1 MSTINN
7 LPENNVGLNTNS
19 PSQKTKN
26 NNENKMGNMPV
37 NRLLLS
43 MAIPMIISMMVQ
55 ALYNIIDSIWVSN
68 INQDA
73 LTAIS
78 LAFPMQNLMI
88 SIGVGTGVGVNALLS
103 KSLGE
108 KNHKM
113 VNQTMGNGL
122 FLSVLSGV
130 FCMLIS
136 LVASRTF
143 FTVQT
148 DIVPIIDYGSEY
160 LFICMFF
167 CIPAFGQIFFERLL
181 VSTGKTLYSMITQMS
196 GAVLNIVL
204 DPILIFGYGPA
215 PELGMKG
222 AAIATVTAQFCA
234 MLLAIFFNL
243 KYNHEI
249 HFSSLHNFHPNW
261 NIIKRIY
268 MVALPSIIMMSIT
281 SIMIFGFNKI
291 LMGFTDAAATVL
303 GIYFKLQ
310 SFVFM
315 PIFGLNNGMV
325 PIIAYN
331 YGARKPERM
340 VRTIRLSIVYA
351 IGIMIV
357 GMSIFNIFPKELLL
371 IFNATEEVLEIGI
384 PALRIISLSFLLAGF
399 CIVVGSVFQALENGL
414 LSMLISVCRQL
425 LVLLPCAYLLAQIG
439 NLNIVWFAF
448 PIAEI
453 ISLLLSSIGMLYIYR
468 LKIKPLKK

>member
-130 FCMLIS
+130 FCMLIA

-439 NLNIVWFAF
+439 NLNIVWCAF
-448 PIAEI
+448 PIADI

-468 LKIKPLKK
+468 LKIKPLKN

>member
-130 FCMLIS
+130 FCMLIA

-468 LKIKPLKK
+468 LKIKPLKN

>member
-88 SIGVGTGVGVNALLS
+88 SIGVGTGGGVNALLS

-108 KNHKM
+108 KNQKM

-122 FLSVLSGV
+122 FLSLCSGV
-130 FCMLIS
+130 FCMLIA
-136 LVASRTF
+136 LLASRTF

-160 LFICMFF
+160 LFICMLF

-249 HFSSLHNFHPNW
+249 QFASLRSFHPNW

-340 VRTIRLSIVYA
+340 VRTIQLSVVYA

-425 LVLLPCAYLLAQIG
+425 LVLLPCAYLLSQIG

-453 ISLLLSSIGMLYIYR
+453 ISLLLSSIGMLHIYR
-468 LKIKPLKK
+468 IKIKPLKN

>member
-130 FCMLIS
+130 FCMLIA

-448 PIAEI
+448 PIAEV

-468 LKIKPLKK
+468 LKIKPLKN

>member
-1 MSTINN
+1 
-7 LPENNVGLNTNS
+7 
-19 PSQKTKN
+19 
-26 NNENKMGNMPV
+26 
-37 NRLLLS
+37 
-43 MAIPMIISMMVQ
+43 
-55 ALYNIIDSIWVSN
+55 
-68 INQDA
+68 
-73 LTAIS
+73 
-78 LAFPMQNLMI
+78 
-88 SIGVGTGVGVNALLS
+88 
-103 KSLGE
+103 
-108 KNHKM
+108 
-113 VNQTMGNGL
+113 
-122 FLSVLSGV
+122 
-130 FCMLIS
+130 
-136 LVASRTF
+136 
-143 FTVQT
+143 
-148 DIVPIIDYGSEY
+148 
-160 LFICMFF
+160 
-167 CIPAFGQIFFERLL
+167 
-181 VSTGKTLYSMITQMS
+181 
-196 GAVLNIVL
+196 
-204 DPILIFGYGPA
+204 
-215 PELGMKG
+215 
-222 AAIATVTAQFCA
+222 
-234 MLLAIFFNL
+234 
-243 KYNHEI
+243 
-249 HFSSLHNFHPNW
+249 
-261 NIIKRIY
+261 
-268 MVALPSIIMMSIT
+268 MMSIT

-340 VRTIRLSIVYA
+340 VRTIQLSVVYA

-425 LVLLPCAYLLAQIG
+425 LVLLPCAYLLSQIG

-453 ISLLLSSIGMLYIYR
+453 ISLLLSSIGMLHIYR
-468 LKIKPLKK
+468 IKIKPLKN